1 MKTATD
7 IRDMLGRKKLVAVDE
22 AICIVRETFAT
33 IRVDTEIVALDDSLD
48 RVIAAPILSPEDLP
62 TYPRSTMDGFAVF
75 SRDTFG
81 AKPSMPGYLLVSGE
95 IRMGEN
101 PRTPVERGN
110 CQRIAT
116 GGLLP
121 PGSDAVLMLEHTV
134 AVDETMI
141 EVTKGVA
148 PGANVI
154 QSGEDIGFQ
163 EEALA
168 HGHVLRPQDLGLLA
182 GLGIMEVN
190 VYRRVRVGILSTGD
204 EVVPCSETPPP
215 GKIRD
220 VNSIALKGQALR
232 AGAEVT
238 GYPIISDQKDIFI
251 KYVEQAV
258 RENDIVLFSGGSSV
272 GVRDFGEQVIESLG
286 SPGVL
291 VHGVALKPGKP
302 IIIGLCRETPVFGL
316 PGHPVSAMVCFD
328 LFVKPAIYQ
337 LGGLKLSA
345 LPTPSVY
352 GRLRR
357 NLNSAAGRRDLVR
370 VRLVRED
377 GQWLVDPVLGK
388 SGSISTLSRT
398 HGYLVIEE
406 SSQGLAVDAIV
417 EVFLFT

>member
-1 MKTATD
+1 MKKETD
-7 IRDMLGRKKLVAVDE
+7 IRDMLGRKKLVSVDE
-22 AICIVRETFAT
+22 AGRIVRETFAPF
-33 IRVDTEIVALDDSLD
+33 RVDTEIVPLDDSLD

-62 TYPRSTMDGFAVF
+62 AHSRSTMDGFAVF

-81 AKPSMPGYLLVSGE
+81 AKPSMPGYLQISGE

-101 PRTPVERGN
+101 PCIPVKRGE

-141 EVTKGVA
+141 EVTRGVA
-148 PGANVI
+148 PGTNVI
-154 QSGEDIGFQ
+154 QGGEDIAFQ
-163 EEALA
+163 DEALA
-168 HGHVLRPQDLGLLA
+168 AGHVLRPQDLGLLA
-182 GLGIMEVN
+182 GLGIMEVT
-190 VYRRVRVGILSTGD
+190 VHRRVRVGILSTGD
-204 EVVPCSETPPP
+204 EIVPCSETPPS

-232 AGAEVT
+232 TGAMVT
-238 GYPIISDQKDIFI
+238 DYPIISDQKDVFM
-251 KYVEQAV
+251 KYVAQAV

-272 GVRDFGEQVIESLG
+272 GARDFGEQVIGALG

-302 IIIGLCRETPVFGL
+302 IIIGLCGKIPVFGL

-328 LFVKPAIYQ
+328 LFVKAAIHL
-337 LGGLKLSA
+337 LGGRRQLP

-370 VRLVRED
+370 VCLVREN
-377 GQWLVDPVLGK
+377 GQWQVDPVLGK
-388 SGSISTLSRT
+388 SGSISTLSRA
-398 HGYLVIEE
+398 HGYLLIEE
-406 SSQGLAVDAIV
+406 SCQGLPVDARV